1 MVPAPFRT
9 QKNVIFLLGP
19 IKLRKINY
27 SNLSLIYILCK
38 NKGTITKYNI
48 GKKDTNNTK
57 KNRGKE

>member
-1 MVPAPFRT
+1 MSDKIIV
-9 QKNVIFLLGP
+9 KLLGL

-27 SNLSLIYILCK
+27 SNLSLICILCK
-38 NKGTITKYNI
+38 NKGTITKNNI